1 MFVLIHM
8 ALTSSEPTPFLQ
20 TLFNMLISPAAVCL
34 LGDALA
40 IFLAYC
46 LGRADY
52 SQKWKAALW
61 LAIAGFFVYCLYDF
75 LTVGLRSDADI
86 YKPFLVWQLFLMV
99 LVIPIDAFMCRK
111 KR

>member
-8 ALTSSEPTPFLQ
+8 ALTSNEPTPFLQ
-20 TLFNMLISPAAVCL
+20 TLFNMLISPAAACL

-52 SQKWKAALW
+52 DQRWKAALW
-61 LAIAGFFVYCLYDF
+61 LAITGLFVYRFYDV
-75 LTVGLRSDADI
+75 LAVGLRSDADI
-86 YKPFLVWQLFLMV
+86 YKPVFVWQRFLMV
-99 LVIPIDAFMCRK
+99 LVIPIGAFICRK
-111 KR
+111 RH

>member
-20 TLFNMLISPAAVCL
+20 TLFNMLISPAAACL

-52 SQKWKAALW
+52 AAKWKRLLW
-61 LAIAGFFVYCLYDF
+61 LAVTTLFIWRLYDF

-86 YKPFLVWQLFLMV
+86 YKPFFVWQLFLMV
-99 LVIPIDAFMCRK
+99 LVIPTGAFMCRK
-111 KR
+111 RH